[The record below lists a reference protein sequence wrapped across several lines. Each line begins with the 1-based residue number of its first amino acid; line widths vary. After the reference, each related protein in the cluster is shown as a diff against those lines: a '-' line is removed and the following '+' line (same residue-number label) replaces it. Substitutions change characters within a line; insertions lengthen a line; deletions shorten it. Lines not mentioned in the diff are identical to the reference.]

1 MKLLRYQFRWSIVV
15 AMNTKDLLLQK
26 IEQVPEII
34 LDEVLDFLRFLK
46 SKHEQK
52 KLETQ
57 IDLADARVALKE
69 VKEQGNTL
77 LADLKHE
84 LGL

>member
-1 MKLLRYQFRWSIVV
+1 
-15 AMNTKDLLLQK
+15 MNTKDLLLQK
-26 IEQVPEII
+26 NEQVPELI
-34 LDEVLDFLRFLK
+34 LDEVLDFLGFWK

-69 VKEQGNTL
+69 VKEQGNTS

>member
-26 IEQVPEII
+26 IEQVPELI
-34 LDEVLDFLRFLK
+34 LDEVLDFLGFWK

-69 VKEQGNTL
+69 VKEQGNTS

>member
-1 MKLLRYQFRWSIVV
+1 
-15 AMNTKDLLLQK
+15 MNTKDLLLQK
-26 IEQVPEII
+26 IEQVPELI
-34 LDEVLDFLRFLK
+34 LDEVLDFLRFWK

-69 VKEQGNTL
+69 VKEQGNTS

-84 LGL
+84 LGLCIA